1 MTACGKKWRLLCS
14 FTSLWEFKDLLF
26 SSPILRISICCFHSS
41 SLQLRDSQDL
51 AVAASKV
58 LIDTGFQVRRH
69 EEVEMRIRS
78 CVYAWMCVLEGG
90 GWLGIDSFRML
101 WALERVFHTHTHA
114 QTLHQHIL
122 IIVILIGFDLLM
134 VDEERGCF
142 LIDISEHVV

>member
-101 WALERVFHTHTHA
+101 WALERVFHTHARTDTA
-114 QTLHQHIL
+114 SAYTNYCD
-122 IIVILIGFDLLM
+122 FDWIWF
-134 VDEERGCF
+134 VNGWWGERLF
-142 LIDISEHVV
+142 PYRY